1 MDFIKAQLDRIQQ
14 QLAGLNA
21 TQKMLSVALVAIM
34 AITVVWWGKYAGEAE
49 MVPLLNQS
57 LSAADLDRMQGTLQG
72 RDIQSEI
79 SGDKLL
85 VHSDKRLAAM
95 SALTFAR
102 ALPRITDD
110 GLKEMLSQMNPFD

>member
-1 MDFIKAQLDRIQQ
+1 MDFLKAQLDRIQQ

-21 TQKMLSVALVAIM
+21 TQKMLTVALVAIM
-34 AITVVWWGKYAGEAE
+34 VITVVWWGKYAGEAE

-57 LSAADLDRMQGTLQG
+57 LSAAELGRMQDTLQSRG
-72 RDIQSEI
+72 IETEI

-102 ALPRITDD
+102 ALPRISDE
-110 GLKEMLSQMNPFD
+110 GLK